1 MAKYLRLAVMC
12 VTRATCVISGRTV
25 EFHNDSLEYCSFP
38 SRVGG
43 KKYQTICVER
53 ALNLLELKVF
63 TMIEPH
69 HAIAVVISL
78 IAFLWIGVP
87 LLESIPKVREHISRR
102 FILTSVLVCL
112 AVAACIDFSSLEE
125 NVRMVIIIGG
135 LASGIL
141 MTVLYTLE
149 KMSFTKVFGLKHVKV
164 DLKDRVI
171 ETDFDPKETKE
182 LKAPDSDKSAES
194 KPEVQEQVQDD
205 LKGLAEREHNA

>member
-1 MAKYLRLAVMC
+1 
-12 VTRATCVISGRTV
+12 
-25 EFHNDSLEYCSFP
+25 
-38 SRVGG
+38 
-43 KKYQTICVER
+43 
-53 ALNLLELKVF
+53 
-63 TMIEPH
+63 MIEPH

-112 AVAACIDFSSLEE
+112 AVAACIDFSSLET
-125 NVRMVIIIGG
+125 NVRLVIIIGG

-149 KMSFTKVFGLKHVKV
+149 KMSYTKAFGLKHVKV
-164 DLKDRVI
+164 DLKEKVF
-171 ETDFDPKETKE
+171 ETDFEQREPKQTTEMKE
-182 LKAPDSDKSAES
+182 PDSYETHES
-194 KPEVQEQVQDD
+194 KPEEQDD

>member
-1 MAKYLRLAVMC
+1 
-12 VTRATCVISGRTV
+12 
-25 EFHNDSLEYCSFP
+25 
-38 SRVGG
+38 
-43 KKYQTICVER
+43 
-53 ALNLLELKVF
+53 
-63 TMIEPH
+63 MIEPH

-102 FILTSVLVCL
+102 FILTSTLVCL
-112 AVAACIDFSSLEE
+112 AVAACIDFSSLET

-149 KMSFTKVFGLKHVKV
+149 KLSFTKAFGLRHVKV
-164 DLKDRVI
+164 DLKERVF
-171 ETDFDPKETKE
+171 ETDFEPKAPKEQKE
-182 LKAPDSDKSAES
+182 SKEPKESKAPDSYESHES
-194 KPEVQEQVQDD
+194 KQEEQAQEQDD

>member
-1 MAKYLRLAVMC
+1 
-12 VTRATCVISGRTV
+12 
-25 EFHNDSLEYCSFP
+25 
-38 SRVGG
+38 
-43 KKYQTICVER
+43 
-53 ALNLLELKVF
+53 
-63 TMIEPH
+63 MIEPH

-87 LLESIPKVREHISRR
+87 ILESIPRVREHISRR

-112 AVAACIDFSSLEE
+112 AVAACIDFSSLET

-135 LASGIL
+135 LASGIM

-149 KMSFTKVFGLKHVKV
+149 KMSYTKAFGLKHVKV
-164 DLKDRVI
+164 DFKEKVF
-171 ETDFDPKETKE
+171 ETDFEQKEPKAP
-182 LKAPDSDKSAES
+182 KAPDSDKSAES

>member
-1 MAKYLRLAVMC
+1 
-12 VTRATCVISGRTV
+12 
-25 EFHNDSLEYCSFP
+25 
-38 SRVGG
+38 
-43 KKYQTICVER
+43 
-53 ALNLLELKVF
+53 
-63 TMIEPH
+63 MIEPH

-112 AVAACIDFSSLEE
+112 AVAACIDFSSLET

-135 LASGIL
+135 LASGIM

-149 KMSFTKVFGLKHVKV
+149 KMSYTKAFGLKHVKV
-164 DLKDRVI
+164 DFKEKVF
-171 ETDFDPKETKE
+171 ETDFEQKEPKAP
-182 LKAPDSDKSAES
+182 KAPDSDKSAES